1 MNALVT
7 AKGLTKKYGRLRAVD
22 NVDFEIPAG
31 RIVGLVGPNG
41 AGKSTILKAILGLTG
56 CTGDLHVL
64 DKIPRRDRVRLMQ
77 DVSYIADVAALPG
90 WIRVHQLLTIM
101 RNTHPAFSQ
110 AKSMEFLSGTDIRME
125 HRVRQLS
132 KGMKTQLHLA
142 LVMGVNA
149 KLLILDEPTL
159 GLDIIYRKKFY
170 GQLLNEYFDEER
182 TILVTT
188 HQIEEIE
195 HILTDVLFINR
206 GKMIL
211 DMPIEE
217 IGDHFIQLTVDKPKA
232 EQARL
237 LKPLNE
243 VEQMNKVVMVFN
255 HVDKARLDALGELST
270 PRLADLFV
278 ACIEGAGHG

>member
-1 MNALVT
+1 MSVLVK
-7 AKGLTKKYGRLRAVD
+7 AKGLTKKYGRLYAVD
-22 NVDFEIPAG
+22 DVDFEINAG

-41 AGKSTILKAILGLTG
+41 AGKSTILKTILGLTG

-64 DKIPRRDRVRLMQ
+64 DKIPRRDRVSLMR
-77 DVSYIADVAALPG
+77 DISYIADVAALPG
-90 WIRVHQLLTIM
+90 WIRVDQLLTVM
-101 RNTHPAFSQ
+101 RNTHPAFDQ
-110 AKSMEFLSGTDIRME
+110 GKSMEFLSGTDI
-125 HRVRQLS
+125 HKSQRVRQLS

-149 KLLILDEPTL
+149 KLLVLDEPTL

-170 GQLLNEYFDEER
+170 SQLLNEYFDEDR

-195 HILTDVLFINR
+195 HILTDVLFIDR
-206 GKMIL
+206 GKLIL
-211 DMPIEE
+211 DMPTDDIAS
-217 IGDHFIQLTVDKPKA
+217 HFTQLTLDQHKA

-237 LKPLNE
+237 LQPLNE
-243 VEQMNKVVMVFN
+243 VGQLNKVVMVFRDA
-255 HVDKARLDALGELST
+255 DKSRLQALGQLST

-278 ACIEGAGHG
+278 ACIEGADHD

>member
-22 NVDFEIPAG
+22 NVDFEIAAG

-56 CTGDLHVL
+56 CTGNLHVL
-64 DKIPRRDRVRLMQ
+64 DRIPRRDRVSLMR
-77 DVSYIADVAALPG
+77 DVSYIADVAALPS
-90 WIRVHQLLTIM
+90 WIRVDQLLTVM
-101 RNTHPAFSQ
+101 RNTHPAFDQ
-110 AKSMEFLSGTDIRME
+110 AKTMEFLSGTDIRMDQE
-125 HRVRQLS
+125 VRQLS

-149 KLLILDEPTL
+149 RLLILDEPTL

-170 GQLLNEYFDEER
+170 SQLLNEYFDEDR

-195 HILTDVLFINR
+195 HILTDVLFIDKGR
-206 GKMIL
+206 MIL
-211 DMPIEE
+211 DMPIDDV
-217 IGDHFIQLTVDKPKA
+217 GGQFVQLTVDRHKA
-232 EQARL
+232 EQARAL
-237 LKPLNE
+237 QPLNE
-243 VEQMNKVVMVFN
+243 VEQMNKVTLIFRN
-255 HVDKARLDALGELST
+255 VDKARLAELGESST

-278 ACIEGAGHG
+278 ACIEGAGHD

>member
-1 MNALVT
+1 MSALVT
-7 AKGLTKKYGRLRAVD
+7 AKGLTKKYGRVCAVD
-22 NVDFEIPAG
+22 EVDFAIHAG

-41 AGKSTILKAILGLTG
+41 AGKSTILKTILGLTG
-56 CTGDLHVL
+56 CTGDLRVL
-64 DKIPRRDRVRLMQ
+64 DKIPRRDRVSLMR

-90 WIRVHQLLTIM
+90 WIRVDQLLTVM
-101 RNTHPAFSQ
+101 RNTHPAFDQ
-110 AKSMEFLSGTDIRME
+110 AKSMEFLSGTDIRKQ

-149 KLLILDEPTL
+149 RLLVLDEPTL

-170 GQLLNEYFDEER
+170 GQLLNEYFDEDR

-195 HILTDVLFINR
+195 HILTDVIFINK
-206 GKMIL
+206 GKLIL
-211 DMPIEE
+211 DMPIEN
-217 IGDHFIQLTVDKPKA
+217 IANQFIQLSVDKHKA
-232 EQARL
+232 EQARQL
-237 LKPLNE
+237 QPLNE
-243 VEQMNKVVMVFN
+243 VEQMNKLVMVFRN
-255 HVDKARLDALGELST
+255 VDRSRLEPLGQLGT

-278 ACIEGAGHG
+278 ACIEGADHD

>member
-1 MNALVT
+1 MSALVT
-7 AKGLTKKYGRLRAVD
+7 AKGLTKKYGRVCAVD
-22 NVDFEIPAG
+22 GVDFEIHAG

-41 AGKSTILKAILGLTG
+41 AGKSTILKTILGLTG
-56 CTGDLHVL
+56 CTGDLRVL
-64 DKIPRRDRVRLMQ
+64 DKIPRRDRVSLMR

-90 WIRVHQLLTIM
+90 WIRVDQLLTVM
-101 RNTHPAFSQ
+101 RNTHPAFDQ
-110 AKSMEFLSGTDIRME
+110 AKSMEFLSGTDIRKE

-149 KLLILDEPTL
+149 RLLVLDEPTL

-170 GQLLNEYFDEER
+170 GQLLNEYFDEDR

-195 HILTDVLFINR
+195 HILTDVIFINK
-206 GKMIL
+206 GKLIL
-211 DMPIEE
+211 DMPIEN
-217 IGDHFIQLTVDKPKA
+217 IANQFIQLTVDRHKA
-232 EQARL
+232 EQARQL
-237 LKPLNE
+237 RPLNE
-243 VEQMNKVVMVFN
+243 VEQMNKLVMVFRN
-255 HVDKARLDALGELST
+255 VDRSRLDTLGQLST

-278 ACIEGAGHG
+278 ACIEGADHD

>member
-7 AKGLTKKYGRLRAVD
+7 AKGLTKKYGRFRAVD

-64 DKIPRRDRVRLMQ
+64 DKIPRRDRVSLMQ
-77 DVSYIADVAALPG
+77 EVSYIADVAALPG
-90 WIRVHQLLTIM
+90 WIKVDQLLTVM
-101 RNTHPAFSQ
+101 RNTHPAFNQ

-125 HRVRQLS
+125 HKVRQLS

-195 HILTDVLFINR
+195 HILTDVLFINK

-211 DMPIEE
+211 DMPIDD
-217 IGDHFIQLTVDKPKA
+217 IGNQFVQLTVDRDKA
-232 EQARL
+232 GQARL
-237 LKPLNE
+237 LQPLNE

-255 HVDKARLDALGELST
+255 HVDKARLEALGELST

>member
-64 DKIPRRDRVRLMQ
+64 DKIPRRDRVGLMR

-90 WIRVHQLLTIM
+90 WIRVHQLLTVM
-101 RNTHPAFSQ
+101 RNTHPAFNQ

-195 HILTDVLFINR
+195 HIITDVLFVNR

-211 DMPIEE
+211 DMPIDD
-217 IGDHFIQLTVDKPKA
+217 IGNQFVQLTVDKHKA

-237 LKPLNE
+237 LQPLNE
-243 VEQMNKVVMVFN
+243 VEQMNKVVMVFKQ
-255 HVDKARLDALGELST
+255 VDRATLEALGELST

>member
-110 AKSMEFLSGTDIRME
+110 EKSMEFLSGTDIRME

>member
-90 WIRVHQLLTIM
+90 WIKVDQLLTVM
-101 RNTHPAFSQ
+101 RNTHPAFNQ

>member
-22 NVDFEIPAG
+22 NVDFKIPAG

-64 DKIPRRDRVRLMQ
+64 DKIPRRDRVSLMQ

-90 WIRVHQLLTIM
+90 WIRVDQLLSIM
-101 RNTHPAFSQ
+101 RNTHPSFSQ
-110 AKSMEFLSGTDIRME
+110 AKSMEFLSGTDIRMD

-170 GQLLNEYFDEER
+170 AQLLNEYFDEDR

-211 DMPIEE
+211 DMPIDD
-217 IGDHFIQLTVDKPKA
+217 IGGRFVQLTVDKHKA

-237 LKPLNE
+237 LQPLNE
-243 VEQMNKVVMVFN
+243 VEQMNKVVMVFS
-255 HVDKARLDALGELST
+255 HVDRARLGDLGELST

-278 ACIEGAGHG
+278 ACIEGEAHD

>member
-7 AKGLTKKYGRLRAVD
+7 AKGLSKKYGRLHAVD

-64 DKIPRRDRVRLMQ
+64 DKIPRRDRVGLMR

-90 WIRVHQLLTIM
+90 WIRVHQLLTVM
-101 RNTHPAFSQ
+101 RNTHPAFNQ

-170 GQLLNEYFDEER
+170 GQLLNEFFDEER

-195 HILTDVLFINR
+195 QILTDVLFINR

-211 DMPIEE
+211 DMPIDD
-217 IGDHFIQLTVDKPKA
+217 IGNQFVQLTVDKHKA

-237 LKPLNE
+237 LQPLNE
-243 VEQMNKVVMVFN
+243 VEQMNKVVMVFKQ
-255 HVDKARLDALGELST
+255 VDRATLEALGELST

>member
-7 AKGLTKKYGRLRAVD
+7 AKGLTKKYGRLYAVD

-56 CTGDLHVL
+56 CTGDLQVL
-64 DKIPRRDRVRLMQ
+64 DTIPRQERVSLMR

-90 WIRVHQLLTIM
+90 WIKVDQLLAVM
-101 RNTHPAFSQ
+101 RNTHPAFDQ

-125 HRVRQLS
+125 HKVRQLS

-159 GLDIIYRKKFY
+159 GLAIIYRKKFY
-170 GQLLNEYFDEER
+170 AQLLNEYFDEER

-211 DMPIEE
+211 DIPIED
-217 IGDHFIQLTVDKPKA
+217 IGDQFIQLTVDKSKA

-243 VEQMNKVVMVFN
+243 VEQMNKVLMVFS
-255 HVDKARLDALGELST
+255 HVDKARLEALGELST

-278 ACIEGAGHG
+278 ACIEDAAHD

>member
-7 AKGLTKKYGRLRAVD
+7 AKGLTKKYGRFRAVD

-64 DKIPRRDRVRLMQ
+64 DKIPRRDRVSLMQ

-90 WIRVHQLLTIM
+90 WIRVDQLLTIM
-101 RNTHPAFSQ
+101 RNTHPAFNQ

-125 HRVRQLS
+125 HKVRHLS

-211 DMPIEE
+211 DMPIDD
-217 IGDHFIQLTVDKPKA
+217 IGNQFVQLTVDKSKA

-243 VEQMNKVVMVFN
+243 VEQMNKVVMVFR
-255 HVDKARLDALGELST
+255 HADKARLGALGELST

-278 ACIEGAGHG
+278 ACIEGAGHD

>member
-64 DKIPRRDRVRLMQ
+64 DKIPRRDRVSLMQ
-77 DVSYIADVAALPG
+77 EVSYIADVAALPG
-90 WIRVHQLLTIM
+90 WIKVDQLLTVM
-101 RNTHPAFSQ
+101 RNTHPAFNQ

-125 HRVRQLS
+125 HKVRQLS

-217 IGDHFIQLTVDKPKA
+217 IGDQFIQLTVDKSKA